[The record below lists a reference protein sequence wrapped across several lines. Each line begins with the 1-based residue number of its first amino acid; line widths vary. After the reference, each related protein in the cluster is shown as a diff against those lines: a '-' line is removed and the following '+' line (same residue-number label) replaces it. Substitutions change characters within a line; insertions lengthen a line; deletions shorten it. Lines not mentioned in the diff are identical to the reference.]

1 MEALKIVRENMLDP
15 DQDWIIDAY
24 TLFCFLSHCQ
34 CKEMGYSIIGDGICP
49 RCEEIEY
56 VDKDRLEWQMLC
68 NAIRCLCR
76 M

>member
-1 MEALKIVRENMLDP
+1 MEVLKIVRDNMLDP
-15 DQDWIIDAY
+15 EQDWMIDGY
-24 TLFCFLSHCQ
+24 TIFCFFCPCE
-34 CKEMGYSIIGDGICP
+34 CKQMGYSIIGDVICT

-68 NAIRCLCR
+68 NAIACVAR

>member
-1 MEALKIVRENMLDP
+1 MEALKIVRDNMLDP

-24 TLFCFLSHCQ
+24 TRFLLFSPCQ
-34 CKEMGYSIIGDGICP
+34 CKEMGYSIIGDLICT
-49 RCEEIEY
+49 RCEEVEY

-68 NAIRCLCR
+68 NAITCLCK